1 MKKNYFS
8 SNKPGSVS
16 MFAVIFFILLSFV
29 LLAGFFRVTN
39 QDLSQTF
46 NRNLSQSAYDSALT
60 GVEDAKRILT
70 KYYSDCSET
79 DSGASCT
86 TLRSAIDL
94 PINNPSANSCNK
106 APSLLNDRTANTDE
120 VLIKKDENSDYNQ
133 AYTCVKIERN
143 TEDYLGTLVSD
154 SSKMIP
160 LIGVSAFNKVR
171 LEWFSAKD
179 LGSLTISRPT
189 YPNLLSTDSYKN
201 EYPPVLIARLI
212 QSPSSFKSDDLE
224 NRFRNYSK
232 LTFYPSTKTVGSPD
246 FSTTNQY
253 LANEVKCQSLDGTVE
268 YSCSVDIKI
277 PDISREI
284 ALLQLKSVYSNT
296 DFRVILLNDSTT
308 VNFKQVQT
316 KVDSTG
322 RAGDIYRRVETRL
335 ETVFNEAYPDS
346 AVEVSGNFCKDFGLT
361 VLEASP
367 FTNECRPWEP

>member
-1 MKKNYFS
+1 MKKKYFY
-8 SNKPGSVS
+8 SNKQGSVS

-70 KYYSDCSET
+70 KYYSECTET
-79 DSGASCT
+79 DSGSCA

-94 PINNPSANSCNK
+94 PINNPDANSCNQ
-106 APSLLNDRTANTDE
+106 APSLLNDRTASTNE

-189 YPNLLSTDSYKN
+189 YPKLIASEAYKPQ
-201 EYPPVLIARLI
+201 YPPVLITRLI
-212 QSPSSFKSDDLE
+212 QSPGSFKSDDLD

-253 LANEVKCQSLDGTVE
+253 SVNEVKCQSLDGTVE

-284 ALLQLKSVYSNT
+284 ALLQLKSVYSNA
-296 DFRVILLNDSTT
+296 DFRVTLFNDSTP